1 MIVLSVTRTIAA
13 LSILVA
19 PVAAQSTL
27 GAYAPVAAKYHI
39 ASIGKTSQ
47 VMMGQAQ
54 EFETTSNQL
63 LSLAVAKAGDALS
76 LTMTLDS
83 ATVTTGAPTGAPD
96 MSSAIGMKFV
106 GGMALDGKIA
116 SSQITDKTG
125 GVSTSDFAS
134 NMRSILPRL
143 RVGASKGAA
152 WVDSTKSVGKQGDA
166 DLTSESVVNYTFIG
180 DTIVAGTKAW
190 KIVGVSAT
198 KLTGKGSRMGSDY
211 TIAGDVKGTST
222 SVVSTAGV
230 LLGQVSESESNLS
243 VDVPAAQMTI
253 PIVQHST
260 VKVDKVP

>member
-1 MIVLSVTRTIAA
+1 MIVPSVTRTIAA

-19 PVAAQSTL
+19 PIAAQSTL
-27 GAYAPVAAKYHI
+27 GAYTPVAAKYHI
-39 ASIGKTSQ
+39 TSKGKTSQ
-47 VMMGQAQ
+47 IMMGQAQ

-83 ATVTTGAPTGAPD
+83 ATVSTDAPTGAPD

-106 GGMALDGKIA
+106 GAMALDGKIA
-116 SSQITDKTG
+116 SSQVTDKAG
-125 GVSTSDFAS
+125 GVSTSEYAA

-143 RVGASKGAA
+143 QVGAAKGAI
-152 WVDSTKSVGKQGDA
+152 WVDSITAVGKQGDA
-166 DLTSESVVNYTFIG
+166 DLTSESVVNYTLSG
-180 DTIVAGTKAW
+180 DTVVAGTRAW
-190 KIVGVSAT
+190 KIVGISAT
-198 KLTGKGSRMGSDY
+198 KIAGKGSRMGSDY
-211 TIAGDVKGTST
+211 TIAGDVKGTIT

-243 VDVPAAQMTI
+243 VNVPAAQMTI
-253 PIVQHST
+253 PIVRHGS